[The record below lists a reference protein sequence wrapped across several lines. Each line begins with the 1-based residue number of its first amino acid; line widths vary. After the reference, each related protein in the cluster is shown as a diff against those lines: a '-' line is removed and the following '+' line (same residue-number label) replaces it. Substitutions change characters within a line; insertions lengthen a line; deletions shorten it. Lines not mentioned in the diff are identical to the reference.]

1 MMIADIGQASIEEI
15 DIGAAG
21 ANYGWSM
28 REGSWAVDRNDETRL
43 SRSPLDNIVN
53 GLTDPAIEYAH
64 HLGLAVTG
72 GFVYRG
78 KAIPALAGKYFF
90 GDIASGRVFFANVDQ
105 LANGK
110 ATPFFELPLIY
121 GGKRQSLREIVHADR
136 ADLRFGQD
144 ELGEIYLLTKQDG
157 VIRKL
162 ARSVETESTIPPVE
176 HPAGSLSR

>member
-1 MMIADIGQASIEEI
+1 MMIADIGQATVEEI
-15 DIGAAG
+15 DIGVAG

-28 REGSWAVDRNDETRL
+28 REGSWVVDHNDETRL
-43 SRSPLDNIVN
+43 SRSALDDIVN
-53 GLTDPAIEYAH
+53 GLTDPAIEYGH

-90 GDIASGRVFFANVDQ
+90 GDIASGPVFFTNVDQ

-110 ATPFFELPLIY
+110 AAPFFELPLIY
-121 GGKRQSLREIVHADR
+121 SGKQQSLREIMHAGSR
-136 ADLRFGQD
+136 RSQILQD

-162 ARSVETESTIPPVE
+162 ARSVETESTILPVD
-176 HPAGSLSR
+176 HPVGSLNK